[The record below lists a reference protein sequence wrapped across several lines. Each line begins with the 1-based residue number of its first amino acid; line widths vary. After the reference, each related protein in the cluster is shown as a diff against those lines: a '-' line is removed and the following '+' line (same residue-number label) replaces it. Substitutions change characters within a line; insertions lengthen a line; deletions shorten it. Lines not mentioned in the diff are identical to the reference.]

1 MKKTRIVAMLVLAFT
16 LSMNAQDDS
25 KTIAKINDTKITV
38 GEFKKVYE
46 KNLSA
51 IDNKEGKDVAK
62 NLELYINYKL
72 KVEEAYKSNLDTLRS
87 YKREIQ
93 TYKNQLIAPYLQDK
107 EYFNDLVKEA
117 YNRTKNQV
125 RASHILIRLPKNA
138 TPQDTAKAYSEIV
151 AARNRV
157 LKGEDFNKVA
167 KEVSQDPSAKE
178 NGGDLGYFSAFQ
190 MIYDFEDIAFKTKQG
205 EVSEPFKT
213 RFGFHILTTTG
224 MRPSKGEREVAHILI
239 SDKTEA
245 GKTKIDA
252 IYTQLQ
258 QGEDFATLAKKNSND
273 TGSKT
278 RGGRLKKFG
287 SGRMVKAFEEAAFGI
302 QKEGDITRPIQTR
315 FGWHIIKLI
324 KKYPVGSFED
334 MEKELT
340 DRVKRSGRGKK
351 SDQIVLIRLKS
362 EYDIVE
368 VESAKS
374 IMKRKDIRAIPKD
387 SLQATILKIN
397 EKEIKQA
404 DFVAYTMNRRHLP
417 MNALFGSFR
426 DQEILTYFKDNLRN
440 TNEEFASTLQE
451 YEDGLLLFELM
462 QRKIWDKSSD
472 SIGLKNYFDKN
483 INNYNSKELSKIKG
497 KVMND
502 YQGYLEDEWVKQL
515 RGRNSV
521 KINKGVLKK
530 LVKYYRK
537 ES

>member
-1 MKKTRIVAMLVLAFT
+1 MKKRILGMLVLAFA
-16 LSMNAQDDS
+16 LNINAQDDS

-72 KVEEAYKSNLDTLRS
+72 KVDEAYKSNLDTLRS

-117 YNRTKNQV
+117 YDRTKNQV
-125 RASHILIRLPKNA
+125 RASHILIRVPKNA
-138 TPQDTAKAYSEIV
+138 KPQDTLKAFNQITE
-151 AARNRV
+151 ARRRV
-157 LKGEDFNKVA
+157 LKGEDFTKVA
-167 KEVSQDPSAKE
+167 KELSQDPSAKE

-190 MIYDFEDIAFKTKQG
+190 MIYDFEDVAFKTKQG
-205 EVSEPFKT
+205 DVSKPFRT
-213 RFGFHILTTTG
+213 RFGYHILTTTG
-224 MRPSKGEREVAHILI
+224 MRPSRGEVEVAHILI
-239 SDKTEA
+239 NDTTGT
-245 GKTKIDA
+245 GKAKIDA
-252 IYTQLQ
+252 IYAQLKE
-258 QGEDFATLAKKNSND
+258 GEDFAALARKHSND

-287 SGRMVKAFEEAAFGI
+287 SGRMVKTFEEPAFAI
-302 QKEGDITRPIQTR
+302 ENEGDITKPIKTR

-334 MEKELT
+334 TEKEIAE
-340 DRVKRSGRGKK
+340 RVKRSGRGKK

-374 IMKRKDIRAIPKD
+374 ILKRKDIRAIPKD
-387 SLQATILKIN
+387 SLQAVILKIN
-397 EKEIKQA
+397 EKEIKQEE
-404 DFVAYTMNRRHLP
+404 FVAYTMNRRHLP
-417 MNALFGSFR
+417 MKALFSSFR

-440 TNEEFASTLQE
+440 TNEEFATTLKE

-483 INNYNSKELSKIKG
+483 VSNYNSKELSKIKG

-515 RGRNSV
+515 RASNSV
-521 KINKGVLKK
+521 KINKGILKK